1 MLPPDA
7 GLDAPEKG
15 KVTNPNTPIRCIC
28 GAKEIIGQTVNE
40 ATNRA
45 EQRSRR
51 TGSDVCPQSKPPVP
65 SISEYSAEN
74 IWLPPFRKVLIV
86 LWWNQ
91 TETQSAM
98 FMIAQGTG
106 AYNPSQKRTTRKTVW
121 QMLMPCKVAAA
132 NPPVVLLIIEPH
144 ALPQHQTPH
153 GSWRYWRWFSPKH
166 RRSCICG
173 WAETKNH
180 LYAS

>member
-1 MLPPDA
+1 MDAFYGNRNFSKRLKSKNGCILAAQSFHENMLPPDA

-74 IWLPPFRKVLIV
+74 I
-86 LWWNQ
+86 
-91 TETQSAM
+91 
-98 FMIAQGTG
+98 
-106 AYNPSQKRTTRKTVW
+106 
-121 QMLMPCKVAAA
+121 
-132 NPPVVLLIIEPH
+132 
-144 ALPQHQTPH
+144 
-153 GSWRYWRWFSPKH
+153 
-166 RRSCICG
+166 
-173 WAETKNH
+173 
-180 LYAS
+180 